1 MKTNKEIE
9 KELSR
14 IQDESLL
21 MPKMYSFDEVR
32 KLVKFAVKMR
42 EDEIIKEIDRQ
53 IDEDKEMLKGDLDN
67 LNWDIIQGHLVCLK
81 ELKSRIKEK

>member
-1 MKTNKEIE
+1 MKTDKEIE

-32 KLVKFAVKMR
+32 KLVKFAVKRTQRDLDDLQGAYDIAM
-42 EDEIIKEIDRQ
+42 KEINRLREV
-53 IDEDKEMLKGDLDN
+53 I
-67 LNWDIIQGHLVCLK
+67 H
-81 ELKSRIKEK
+81 KSRRKEK

>member
-9 KELSR
+9 IELSR

-32 KLVKFAVKMR
+32 KLVKFALKKSQ
-42 EDEIIKEIDRQ
+42 EDLDDLQGAYDIALKEIMRLREV
-53 IDEDKEMLKGDLDN
+53 IHK
-67 LNWDIIQGHLVCLK
+67 LN
-81 ELKSRIKEK
+81 EKTK